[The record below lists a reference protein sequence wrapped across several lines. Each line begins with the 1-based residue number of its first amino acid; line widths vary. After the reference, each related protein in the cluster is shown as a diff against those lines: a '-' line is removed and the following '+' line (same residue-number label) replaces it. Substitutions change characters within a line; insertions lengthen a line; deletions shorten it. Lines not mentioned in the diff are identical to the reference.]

1 MKLFDRIGSHVI
13 LKPHCYCD
21 KLFVFDTQKMK
32 STPIHFISNNKEIN
46 GTTNNTIVKKY
57 LLKLT
62 GQERNQIR
70 QIWDKHTVFQL
81 SRLVISYGLHC
92 YTLYEPIANHKGRSN
107 DFFIGYWKTRH

>member
-1 MKLFDRIGSHVI
+1 MKLLDRIGSHVI

-21 KLFVFDTQKMK
+21 KLFVFDTQKKKK
-32 STPIHFISNNKEIN
+32 STPIQFISNNKEIK

-62 GQERNQIR
+62 GQERDQIR

-81 SRLVISYGLHC
+81 SRLVTSYKALLTSPYVLH
-92 YTLYEPIANHKGRSN
+92 
-107 DFFIGYWKTRH
+107 